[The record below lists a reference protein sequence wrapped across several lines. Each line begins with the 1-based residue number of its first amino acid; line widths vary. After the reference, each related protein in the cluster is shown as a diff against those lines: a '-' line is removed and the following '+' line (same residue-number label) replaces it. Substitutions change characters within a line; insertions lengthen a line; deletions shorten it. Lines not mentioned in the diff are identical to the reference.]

1 MKMNWWPK
9 RQRSLS
15 LSNETMIVG
24 RPTMGGEDGEKVDQR
39 QERLSIMGERK
50 KILKGKINISKF
62 NHYREN
68 IYFSKKKKENN
79 ISFYG
84 FKI

>member
-1 MKMNWWPK
+1 
-9 RQRSLS
+9 
-15 LSNETMIVG
+15 
-24 RPTMGGEDGEKVDQR
+24 MGGEDGEKVDQR

-68 IYFSKKKKENN
+68 IYFSKKKRKIILVFTVLRFNDKITILFLIIN
-79 ISFYG
+79 SFN
-84 FKI
+84 